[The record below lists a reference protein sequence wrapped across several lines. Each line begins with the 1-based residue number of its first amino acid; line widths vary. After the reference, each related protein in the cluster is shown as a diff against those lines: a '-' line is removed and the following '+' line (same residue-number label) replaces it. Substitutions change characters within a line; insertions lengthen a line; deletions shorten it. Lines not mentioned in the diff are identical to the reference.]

1 MEAKNYSL
9 ESKKMDVHRTGV
21 FSAIQKFLQE
31 KSEGLNLFEKIM
43 LTLYA
48 LMTLFFLFS
57 TLFFV
62 FTKGFKY

>member
-1 MEAKNYSL
+1 MEAKNYTL
-9 ESKKMDVHRTGV
+9 ESKKIDVHRAGV
-21 FSAIQKFLQE
+21 FSSIQKFLQE

-43 LTLYA
+43 LTLYG

-57 TLFFV
+57 TLYLV